1 MKLRPIL
8 FFVTV
13 LTATGQLLAQTTVL
27 TDDFN
32 DGVVD
37 TTKWTLETPFGDS
50 SVSEASGYVE
60 FQNRGRITSK
70 IGVDAPYE
78 VRGRFQ
84 LSNVE
89 RSNIKIVL
97 RSDGVDLPGASETQ
111 GVAIRFQVRED
122 ASIANQ
128 IAIFHNDLSGTQT
141 GSAQLTTPLSLDQWY
156 DFRIVDNGARVSL
169 FFDGAT
175 AETLGLDT
183 SWSAGDLI
191 SIYNREGAAAGSSIS
206 AGGIARVDRFSAE
219 SQAAGTGTVPGT
231 INYQGRLTDG
241 NSDPVTGNV
250 SMNLKLF
257 DAATGGSELYSENIG
272 TVTLD
277 ENGVYS
283 FQFGAGGIAGVLTS
297 ANSHWLELSIDGTAQ
312 SPRERILSVPFAQVA
327 GRVSAGSIT
336 AAMLSPDL
344 RSMLNLPNNDQGLVA
359 WFRFDGNANDSSG
372 NGLNGTPIG
381 SVNYT
386 NNRFGEGNSALSG
399 ITGAASG
406 PNKIEGTGL
415 DLDGT
420 SHSISLWLRTNYTG
434 NGSNGDWFLKVGE
447 GSQSGKALHVAADYG
462 SALRYSFFF
471 DDFDIATS
479 VSDQNWHHVVVTF
492 DQATQERNIFI
503 DGTLDSSDTAVRGFT
518 GNDYFAFLGANV
530 DLDEVRFYNRVL
542 SAEEESS
549 LFDE

>member
-1 MKLRPIL
+1 
-8 FFVTV
+8 V
-13 LTATGQLLAQTTVL
+13 
-27 TDDFN
+27 
-32 DGVVD
+32 
-37 TTKWTLETPFGDS
+37 
-50 SVSEASGYVE
+50 
-60 FQNRGRITSK
+60 
-70 IGVDAPYE
+70 
-78 VRGRFQ
+78 
-84 LSNVE
+84 
-89 RSNIKIVL
+89 VL
-97 RSDGVDLPGASETQ
+97 RSDGSIVDSNTVAERKGISFAFSNDGDQISIQRQ
-111 GVAIRFQVRED
+111 GPDEIEILAVK
-122 ASIANQ
+122 SY
-128 IAIFHNDLSGTQT
+128 S
-141 GSAQLTTPLSLDQWY
+141 LTTGQSY
-156 DFRIVDNGARVSL
+156 SFRIVARGDSLSLSVNGTEELTTSSSYSAGNLVGIYSRELAGRSSDVDSL
-169 FFDGAT
+169 SIKN
-175 AETLGLDT
+175 LT
-183 SWSAGDLI
+183 SW
-191 SIYNREGAAAGSSIS
+191 
-206 AGGIARVDRFSAE
+206 
-219 SQAAGTGTVPGT
+219 TVPGT

-283 FQFGAGGIAGVLTS
+283 FQFGAGGIVGALTS
-297 ANSHWLELSIDGTAQ
+297 ASSHWLELSIDGAAQ

-372 NGLNGTPIG
+372 NGLHGTPIG

-399 ITGAASG
+399 ITGGASG
-406 PNKIEGTGL
+406 SNKIEGTGL
-415 DLDGT
+415 DLNGT

-434 NGSNGDWFLKVGE
+434 NTGKNGEWILKVGE
-447 GSQSGKALHVAADYG
+447 SGQAGKSLHVAADYG

-471 DDFDIATS
+471 DDFEIATS

-492 DQATQERNIFI
+492 DQATRERNIFI

-542 SAEEESS
+542 SAEEVSS
-549 LFDE
+549 LFAE